1 MLRAQNEKK
10 SKTIIK
16 DGLRS
21 LLLVATS
28 LDDECQYNAA
38 VIYRKLCADRHTHD
52 YVVGRGG
59 LQALLGL
66 VQLRG
71 LGTQRQA
78 AAALRDVCSNK
89 EHKARMNG
97 DVFLWVA
104 LGVSW
109 GGFVVTATI
118 ASRRV
123 VCTGKK
129 GRLVSMQRPGSSI
142 CLCISCGA
150 DLRNELFVAIRT
162 LQHLRES
169 VSPYGLLRQTYYRPG
184 VFLESQR
191 LIPRVCE
198 HKRRHFLSINRYG
211 ASFSSTA

>member
-1 MLRAQNEKK
+1 MNTKSTRVCGNSTHRKRLVALVLPTTKVPSEKSPRRASQTVDKFQ
-10 SKTIIK
+10 

-78 AAALRDVCSNK
+78 AAALRDLCSNK
-89 EHKARMNG
+89 DHK
-97 DVFLWVA
+97 V
-104 LGVSW
+104 
-109 GGFVVTATI
+109 
-118 ASRRV
+118 
-123 VCTGKK
+123 
-129 GRLVSMQRPGSSI
+129 
-142 CLCISCGA
+142 
-150 DLRNELFVAIRT
+150 RT
-162 LQHLRES
+162 LHLR
-169 VSPYGLLRQTYYRPG
+169 VD
-184 VFLESQR
+184 
-191 LIPRVCE
+191 IPCFG
-198 HKRRHFLSINRYG
+198 H
-211 ASFSSTA
+211 ST

>member
-1 MLRAQNEKK
+1 M
-10 SKTIIK
+10 
-16 DGLRS
+16 
-21 LLLVATS
+21 ATS

-89 EHKARMNG
+89 DHKARMNEN
-97 DVFLWVA
+97 FFRVA

-109 GGFVVTATI
+109 GGFV
-118 ASRRV
+118 
-123 VCTGKK
+123 
-129 GRLVSMQRPGSSI
+129 GSS
-142 CLCISCGA
+142 G
-150 DLRNELFVAIRT
+150 
-162 LQHLRES
+162 
-169 VSPYGLLRQTYYRPG
+169 
-184 VFLESQR
+184 
-191 LIPRVCE
+191 
-198 HKRRHFLSINRYG
+198 
-211 ASFSSTA
+211 

>member
-1 MLRAQNEKK
+1 MKNQ
-10 SKTIIK
+10 

-89 EHKARMNG
+89 DHKVR
-97 DVFLWVA
+97 
-104 LGVSW
+104 
-109 GGFVVTATI
+109 
-118 ASRRV
+118 
-123 VCTGKK
+123 K
-129 GRLVSMQRPGSSI
+129 
-142 CLCISCGA
+142 
-150 DLRNELFVAIRT
+150 
-162 LQHLRES
+162 
-169 VSPYGLLRQTYYRPG
+169 
-184 VFLESQR
+184 
-191 LIPRVCE
+191 
-198 HKRRHFLSINRYG
+198 
-211 ASFSSTA
+211 SSTCFMLQQS

>member
-1 MLRAQNEKK
+1 MLYKYHAEHFGRTPVPLAFFTADLRSLGNALLLQ
-10 SKTIIK
+10 

-89 EHKARMNG
+89 DHKVR
-97 DVFLWVA
+97 
-104 LGVSW
+104 
-109 GGFVVTATI
+109 
-118 ASRRV
+118 
-123 VCTGKK
+123 
-129 GRLVSMQRPGSSI
+129 
-142 CLCISCGA
+142 
-150 DLRNELFVAIRT
+150 FVAAF
-162 LQHLRES
+162 
-169 VSPYGLLRQTYYRPG
+169 
-184 VFLESQR
+184 VFG
-191 LIPRVCE
+191 I
-198 HKRRHFLSINRYG
+198 
-211 ASFSSTA
+211 

>member
-1 MLRAQNEKK
+1 MPSVALAAAAKIPDAEPPKPVAKN
-10 SKTIIK
+10 K

-89 EHKARMNG
+89 DHKVRKSH
-97 DVFLWVA
+97 W
-104 LGVSW
+104 S
-109 GGFVVTATI
+109 VVVP
-118 ASRRV
+118 SF
-123 VCTGKK
+123 
-129 GRLVSMQRPGSSI
+129 
-142 CLCISCGA
+142 
-150 DLRNELFVAIRT
+150 RN
-162 LQHLRES
+162 
-169 VSPYGLLRQTYYRPG
+169 
-184 VFLESQR
+184 
-191 LIPRVCE
+191 
-198 HKRRHFLSINRYG
+198 
-211 ASFSSTA
+211 

>member
-1 MLRAQNEKK
+1 MTRHKRAPFFLLLLFFFCLSLKLDRAEHPK
-10 SKTIIK
+10 IVLK

-78 AAALRDVCSNK
+78 AAALRDMCSNK
-89 EHKARMNG
+89 DHKVINR
-97 DVFLWVA
+97 
-104 LGVSW
+104 
-109 GGFVVTATI
+109 
-118 ASRRV
+118 
-123 VCTGKK
+123 KK
-129 GRLVSMQRPGSSI
+129 V
-142 CLCISCGA
+142 
-150 DLRNELFVAIRT
+150 
-162 LQHLRES
+162 H
-169 VSPYGLLRQTYYRPG
+169 GLLTSG
-184 VFLESQR
+184 VCCFW
-191 LIPRVCE
+191 
-198 HKRRHFLSINRYG
+198 
-211 ASFSSTA
+211 